1 MAVKRAASAYRV
13 QAERQEIKIELGVP
27 SNLPEIEVDAERMAQ
42 VLGNLLSN
50 ALRHTPPG
58 GKIILAADQ
67 DEAQILLTVADTGEG
82 ISPADLPL
90 IFERSFRGDPARQQN
105 GGETGLGLAIAR
117 SLVEA
122 QGGSIRVESQLGLGT
137 KFTISIPKQAAQPAH
152 PA

>member
-1 MAVKRAASAYRV
+1 MPCV
-13 QAERQEIKIELGVP
+13 I
-27 SNLPEIEVDAERMAQ
+27 
-42 VLGNLLSN
+42 LLQRGLSPW
-50 ALRHTPPG
+50 PP
-58 GKIILAADQ
+58 DQ

-90 IFERSFRGDPARQQN
+90 IFERSFRGDPARQQT

-122 QGGSIRVESQLGLGT
+122 QGGSIRVESQLGSGT

-152 PA
+152 QAYG